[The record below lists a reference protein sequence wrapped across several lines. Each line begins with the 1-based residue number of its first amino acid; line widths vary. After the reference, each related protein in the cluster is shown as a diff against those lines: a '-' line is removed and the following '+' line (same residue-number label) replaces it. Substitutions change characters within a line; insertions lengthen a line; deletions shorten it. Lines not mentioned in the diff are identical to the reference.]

1 VIDMATL
8 SSNDMINADEL
19 PGLEKPHIDG
29 GTFEPRLLKIEDLTN
44 GS

>member
-1 VIDMATL
+1 VIDMATR

-29 GTFEPRLLKIEDLTN
+29 RTFEPRLLKTKI
-44 GS
+44 